1 MKRIVCFA
9 LMILVLLCCFNI
21 SLSCPEHGP
30 IYDQID
36 MYYTSYWAANSTH
49 HYMQNEY
56 DLVCAICG
64 YVTHVTATPLLRVHR
79 WSGNVNICIDCGYG
93 AIHVK

>member
-21 SLSCPEHGP
+21 SLACPEHGP

-64 YVTHVTATPLLRVHR
+64 YVTHVIIISYRDTVK
-79 WSGNVNICIDCGYG
+79 IIDISNPRLPYIAKG
-93 AIHVK
+93 I